1 MIDDAGMD
9 WIHEY
14 EAEAREHLD
23 QIIPLVAFT
32 IFHGGCGKIVFSL
45 ETS

>member
-1 MIDDAGMD
+1 MMIDDAGMD

-32 IFHGGCGKIVFSL
+32 IIPF
-45 ETS
+45 